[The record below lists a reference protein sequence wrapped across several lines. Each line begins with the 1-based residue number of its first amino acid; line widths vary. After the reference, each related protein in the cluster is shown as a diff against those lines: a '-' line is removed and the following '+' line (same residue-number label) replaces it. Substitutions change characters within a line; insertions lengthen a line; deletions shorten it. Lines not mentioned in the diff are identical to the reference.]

1 MKTPAQIQFSTQV
14 TAFCIVALFV
24 MGLAHCATA
33 QTVEHR
39 RDKSGDLRWN
49 NHKFFEAQPK
59 IKFTNWK
66 TYPDSWDGKQFVTW
80 GAFAVSGMMWGAREA
95 YHADPYVFER
105 TYDVHPESFW
115 GSDAWKRNY
124 KDNNPDL
131 PHKKEYFGNVGRD
144 VWHTFGFAS
153 NAVLL
158 SGSFAIG
165 ARKQPVKYRVANF
178 VAGIGIRSL
187 FASLTYN
194 ALRA

>member
-66 TYPDSWDGKQFVTW
+66 TYPDS
-80 GAFAVSGMMWGAREA
+80 
-95 YHADPYVFER
+95 
-105 TYDVHPESFW
+105 
-115 GSDAWKRNY
+115 
-124 KDNNPDL
+124 
-131 PHKKEYFGNVGRD
+131 
-144 VWHTFGFAS
+144 
-153 NAVLL
+153 
-158 SGSFAIG
+158 
-165 ARKQPVKYRVANF
+165 
-178 VAGIGIRSL
+178 
-187 FASLTYN
+187 
-194 ALRA
+194 